1 MWGCLWGRM
10 IHIHVL
16 FFHHQLQNWLLA
28 PSGRFL
34 PSPAALLCS
43 PWGVPVS
50 RGCILCLSVLNLM
63 FRYNCSS
70 LAFLTAAAW
79 QKSMNFYKLFM
90 NLFLLNIKK
99 KPIKINMLGAVIR
112 GLCYLLQLVA
122 WCCKLSR
129 QWGCLEGWNQFSGEQ
144 FSGLVLVYKLLTFLK
159 KFTLWCL
166 MGSLEKGTRTSKTD
180 TKLVNKNSASG
191 TISTQ
196 GWRPWVRETCCA
208 AWKCKNCLCQEIVLP
223 GINDCF
229 LITAFSLQLLLVFC
243 IYVCL
248 DG

>member
-1 MWGCLWGRM
+1 MGWDD
-10 IHIHVL
+10 HIHVL

-50 RGCILCLSVLNLM
+50 RGCILCLSVLNLV
-63 FRYNCSS
+63 FRYNCSF

-79 QKSMNFYKLFM
+79 QNSMNFYKLFM
-90 NLFLLNIKK
+90 NLFLLNVKKK

-166 MGSLEKGTRTSKTD
+166 MGSLEKGQGHLKLIQSWLTRTQQVEPSVPKVDALESEKPAVQPGNVKTACVRR
-180 TKLVNKNSASG
+180 LCF
-191 TISTQ
+191 Q
-196 GWRPWVRETCCA
+196 G
-208 AWKCKNCLCQEIVLP
+208 
-223 GINDCF
+223 
-229 LITAFSLQLLLVFC
+229 LITAF
-243 IYVCL
+243 
-248 DG
+248 